1 MTAALL
7 KTSHSGRPVT
17 LTVRRPG
24 LSPTSSDRAYFFD
37 NDPWSSLFFA
47 AFSIAL
53 PEGERYF
60 IHAIRHFQDRISD
73 PALREEV
80 RAFIG
85 QEAHHGTEHDRMNQ
99 LFADAG
105 FDVEGIKSRMQKM
118 VAGWKD
124 NLSPKQQLAQ
134 TVCTEHFT
142 ALLSDYMMRVAP
154 ERIDQLEGNMQ
165 TLWAWHAI
173 EEAEHKAVAFD
184 VYQELVNE
192 PLRLRLTM
200 VLVTLHMLSF
210 NGYNAWQLIREA
222 GETRNLK
229 SLWKTTKLML
239 GRRGMVTGLV
249 KEYLDFYRPGFHPWQ
264 HDNRRELE
272 QWRQRFLGEAEIS

>member
-7 KTSHSGRPVT
+7 KTEHSDRPVSI
-17 LTVRRPG
+17 TVRRPG
-24 LSPTSSDRAYFFD
+24 LKPNAQDTAYFFD
-37 NDPWSSLFFA
+37 NDPWTSLIFA

-60 IHAIRHFQDRISD
+60 IHAVRHYQDRIKD
-73 PALREEV
+73 PVLREEV

-85 QEAHHGTEHDRMNQ
+85 QEAHHGTEHDNMNQ

-105 FDVEGIKSRMQKM
+105 FDVAGLQARMKQK
-118 VAGWKD
+118 VQGWKD
-124 NLSPKQQLAQ
+124 KLSPKQQLAQ

-142 ALLSDYMMRVAP
+142 ALMADFMMRVAP
-154 ERIDQLEGNMQ
+154 ERIDNMSGNMQ
-165 TLWAWHAI
+165 KLWAWHAI

-200 VLVTLHMLSF
+200 VWVTFHMLNF
-210 NGYNAWQLIREA
+210 NSKNAFEMIRRA
-222 GETRNLK
+222 GETRNFK
-229 SLWKTTKLML
+229 SMWKTGKVMF
-239 GRRGMVTGLV
+239 GRRGMVSGLA
-249 KEYLDFYRPGFHPWQ
+249 KEYFDFYRPNFHPWQ
-264 HDNRRELE
+264 HDNKKELAA
-272 QWRQRFLGEAEIS
+272 WRARFLGESGE